1 MCIKLYFFAY
11 SYNLLYNYT
20 LILWQ
25 ILSSSPPPPTH
36 THLQEEQRKQAK
48 RNREEL
54 RKIMEDHEE
63 VHSEIRWRRVCSLFE
78 DHPLWKSVNP
88 EERKD
93 VFEDVIFALAKKEKV
108 GVAWL
113 MVGGAWECGWS
124 LSMNWETRKRVQCD
138 LAKKRKVHK
147 EKCHCVVFVFRRWK
161 DSREPV
167 FTWQGYSTP

>member
-1 MCIKLYFFAY
+1 MADFVIF
-11 SYNLLYNYT
+11 
-20 LILWQ
+20 
-25 ILSSSPPPPTH
+25 PPPPTH

-113 MVGGAWECGWS
+113 MVGGA
-124 LSMNWETRKRVQCD
+124 
-138 LAKKRKVHK
+138 
-147 EKCHCVVFVFRRWK
+147 
-161 DSREPV
+161 
-167 FTWQGYSTP
+167 